1 MRLSVVNIAPGSG
14 KGSAVSEIPLPQL
27 TPSQVARLEGLLRA
41 GFNFVTFEHF
51 ARYLA
56 VEKNGFVALLD
67 VSGEKVQRFGMVG
80 YHLGGGLGV
89 LVDRH
94 GEKAFIWKSE
104 SVPATPEL
112 LADYARVKKE
122 LEDLLEESST
132 Q

>member
-1 MRLSVVNIAPGSG
+1 
-14 KGSAVSEIPLPQL
+14 VSEIPLPQL
-27 TPSQVARLEGLLRA
+27 TPSQVATLEGLLRA
-41 GFNFVTFEHF
+41 GFKFVTFEHF

-67 VSGEKVQRFGMVG
+67 VSGGKVQRFGAVG

-89 LVDRH
+89 LVERDG
-94 GEKAFIWKSE
+94 GEAFIWKSE